1 MFFRLMVTL
10 TLKLLILGSLLVSQM
25 AAAEVVTGKACYR
38 YSDNESLTAAREI
51 ALSMAKRD
59 ALEGNSVFVESTSN
73 VENMTLKN
81 DLITN
86 LTTGYLKNLKV
97 LEETEDF
104 GLREICRTVQAEVE
118 PVEVKQ
124 QITARIRQFTDLN
137 KDRTGLPR
145 GEFLRVVNAWEDRS
159 GNLNVVAELH
169 TQTESAKDYKRA
181 TGTSR
186 SEKWRVKVTLYDS
199 EGYPAGQQRSE
210 KNYSDVGDINR
221 HVFKLNGYKNYR
233 ITTD

>member
-10 TLKLLILGSLLVSQM
+10 TLKLLILGSLLASQM

-81 DLITN
+81 DLIAN

-137 KDRTGLPR
+137 KDRTGLPK
-145 GEFLRVVNAWEDRS
+145 GKFLRVVNAWES
-159 GNLNVVAELH
+159 KGELNVVAERHLGKKNYVCLA
-169 TQTESAKDYKRA
+169 E
-181 TGTSR
+181 
-186 SEKWRVKVTLYDS
+186 VKVTLYD
-199 EGYPAGQQRSE
+199 EAGYPANQYRSS
-210 KNYSDVGDINR
+210 KDYCDVGDINR
-221 HVFKLNGYKNYR
+221 HTFNLFNYKNYR

>member
-1 MFFRLMVTL
+1 MFFRLMPTLAL
-10 TLKLLILGSLLVSQM
+10 TLFTLGGLLASQT
-25 AAAEVVTGKACYR
+25 AVAEVVTGKACYR
-38 YSDNESLTAAREI
+38 YSDNESLTTAREI

-104 GLREICRTVQAEVE
+104 GLREICRTVRAEVE
-118 PVEVKQ
+118 PVEFKQ

-137 KDRTGLPR
+137 KDRTGLPK
-145 GEFLRVVNAWEDRS
+145 GEFLRVVNAWEDNS
-159 GNLNVVAELH
+159 GRLNVVAELH
-169 TQTESAKDYKRA
+169 TEHESDRLFKKRSGNDVA
-181 TGTSR
+181 RTR
-186 SEKWRVKVTLYDS
+186 EVKVTLYDVD
-199 EGYPAGQQRSE
+199 GYPAGQQRDG
-210 KNYSDVGDINR
+210 KKYSDVGDINR
-221 HVFKLNGYKNYR
+221 HVFMLNGYKNYR

>member
-10 TLKLLILGSLLVSQM
+10 TLKLLILGSLLASQM

-118 PVEVKQ
+118 LVEVKQ

-137 KDRTGLPR
+137 KDRTGLPKGSVLR
-145 GEFLRVVNAWEDRS
+145 VLNAWVTSDGELRVV
-159 GNLNVVAELH
+159 AE
-169 TQTESAKDYKRA
+169 KYKN
-181 TGTSR
+181 GFCCSL
-186 SEKWRVKVTLYDS
+186 EVKVTLYDQA
-199 EGYPAGQQRSE
+199 GYPVDQIRIS
-210 KNYSDVGDINR
+210 KTYKDVGDINQHQFFLR
-221 HVFKLNGYKNYR
+221 GFKNYR

>member
-1 MFFRLMVTL
+1 MFFRLMPTVAL
-10 TLKLLILGSLLVSQM
+10 TLFILGGLLASQT
-25 AAAEVVTGKACYR
+25 AVAEVVTGNACYR

-86 LTTGYLKNLKV
+86 LTTGYLKHLKV

-137 KDRTGLPR
+137 KDRTGLPK
-145 GEFLRVVNAWEDRS
+145 GKFLRVVNAWES
-159 GNLNVVAELH
+159 NGSLHVVAERHL
-169 TQTESAKDYKRA
+169 TRPSYSCSA
-181 TGTSR
+181 
-186 SEKWRVKVTLYDS
+186 EVKVTLYDKA
-199 EGYPAGQQRSE
+199 GYPVTQRRSSE
-210 KNYSDVGDINR
+210 EYCDVGDINR
-221 HVFKLNGYKNYR
+221 HVFNLSIYKNYR

>member
-10 TLKLLILGSLLVSQM
+10 TFKLLIVGSLLASQM
-25 AAAEVVTGKACYR
+25 AAAEVVTGNACYR

-81 DLITN
+81 DLIAN

-145 GEFLRVVNAWEDRS
+145 GEFLRVVNAWEDSS
-159 GNLNVVAELH
+159 GELNVIAELH
-169 TQTESAKDYKRA
+169 RQDDHQKDFKRVA
-181 TGTSR
+181 GTSIAKSR
-186 SEKWRVKVTLYDS
+186 KVKVTFYDS
-199 EGYPAGQQRSE
+199 EGYPAGQKRVAAE
-210 KNYSDVGDINR
+210 YSDVGDINR
-221 HVFKLNGYKNYR
+221 HVFNLKGFKNYR

>member
-1 MFFRLMVTL
+1 MFFRLMPTLAL
-10 TLKLLILGSLLVSQM
+10 TLFTLGGLLASQM

-38 YSDNESLTAAREI
+38 YSDNESLTTAREI

-59 ALEGNSVFVESTSN
+59 ALEGNSVFIESTSN

-104 GLREICRTVQAEVE
+104 GLREICRAVQAEVA

-124 QITARIRQFTDLN
+124 QIRARIRQFTDLN

-145 GEFLRVVNAWEDRS
+145 GEFLRVVNAWAADGR
-159 GNLNVVAELH
+159 LNVIAEMHSYSGLANR
-169 TQTESAKDYKRA
+169 QRQSGYPA
-181 TGTSR
+181 
-186 SEKWRVKVTLYDS
+186 SEVKLDVKVTFYDS
-199 EGYPAGQQRSE
+199 EGYPAGQQRNE
-210 KNYSDVGDINR
+210 KSYSDVGDINR
-221 HVFKLNGYKNYR
+221 HEFKLNGYKNYR

>member
-1 MFFRLMVTL
+1 MFFRLTTTFAL
-10 TLKLLILGSLLVSQM
+10 TLFILGGLLASQT
-25 AAAEVVTGKACYR
+25 AVAEVVTGKACYR
-38 YSDNESLTAAREI
+38 YSDNESLTTAREI

-118 PVEVKQ
+118 PVEFKQ

-145 GEFLRVVNAWEDRS
+145 GEFLRVVNAWAANNR
-159 GNLNVVAELH
+159 LNVIAEMHSYSGL
-169 TQTESAKDYKRA
+169 AKRQRKNGYPAPEVKLD
-181 TGTSR
+181 
-186 SEKWRVKVTLYDS
+186 VKVTFYDS
-199 EGYPAGQQRSE
+199 EGYPAGQERNE
-210 KNYSDVGDINR
+210 KSYSDVGDINR

>member
-1 MFFRLMVTL
+1 MFFRLMTIFSL
-10 TLKLLILGSLLVSQM
+10 TLFILGGLLASQT
-25 AAAEVVTGKACYR
+25 AVAEVVTGNACYR

-124 QITARIRQFTDLN
+124 QITARIRQFTDFN
-137 KDRTGLPR
+137 KDRTGLPKGR
-145 GEFLRVVNAWEDRS
+145 NLRVVNAWEAN
-159 GNLNVVAELH
+159 GQLNVVAELH
-169 TQTESAKDYKRA
+169 KTTVTYE
-181 TGTSR
+181 TGRTVR
-186 SEKWRVKVTLYDS
+186 VTLYD
-199 EGYPAGQQRSE
+199 EAGYPADQIRNSMRYH
-210 KNYSDVGDINR
+210 KKGDINR
-221 HVFKLNGYKNYR
+221 HVFELNGYKNYR
-233 ITTD
+233 IEAE

>member
-1 MFFRLMVTL
+1 MFFRLMPTVAL
-10 TLKLLILGSLLVSQM
+10 TLLILGGLLASQT
-25 AAAEVVTGKACYR
+25 AVAEVVTGKACYR
-38 YSDNESLTAAREI
+38 YSDNESLTTAREI

-97 LEETEDF
+97 FEETEDF
-104 GLREICRTVQAEVE
+104 GLREICRTIQAEVE
-118 PVEVKQ
+118 PVEFKQ

-145 GEFLRVVNAWEDRS
+145 GEFLRVVNAWEDGS

-169 TQTESAKDYKRA
+169 TQTESAKNYKEV
-181 TGTSR
+181 TGS
-186 SEKWRVKVTLYDS
+186 SPPKKWRVKVTFYDS
-199 EGYPAGQQRSE
+199 EGYPAGQERNEKSYSE
-210 KNYSDVGDINR
+210 VGDINR

>member
-10 TLKLLILGSLLVSQM
+10 TLKLLILGSLLASQM
-25 AAAEVVTGKACYR
+25 TAAEVVTGKACYR

-137 KDRTGLPR
+137 KDRTGLPKGR
-145 GEFLRVVNAWEDRS
+145 NLRVVNAWEAD
-159 GNLNVVAELH
+159 GKLNVVAELH
-169 TQTESAKDYKRA
+169 KTNVAYA
-181 TGTSR
+181 TTR
-186 SEKWRVKVTLYDS
+186 TVRVTLYD
-199 EGYPAGQQRSE
+199 EAGYPADQIRDSQSYDNR
-210 KNYSDVGDINR
+210 GDINR

-233 ITTD
+233 IEAE

>member
-1 MFFRLMVTL
+1 MCFRLMVTL
-10 TLKLLILGSLLVSQM
+10 TFKLLILGSLLACQM

-38 YSDNESLTAAREI
+38 YSDNESLTTAREI

-104 GLREICRTVQAEVE
+104 GLREICRAVQAEVE

-137 KDRTGLPR
+137 KDRTGLPKGR
-145 GEFLRVVNAWEDRS
+145 LLRVLNAWVTS
-159 GNLNVVAELH
+159 NGYLMVVAEKY
-169 TQTESAKDYKRA
+169 TEHWN
-181 TGTSR
+181 TSL
-186 SEKWRVKVTLYDS
+186 EVKVTLYDQA
-199 EGYPAGQQRSE
+199 GYPVDQMRDIKS
-210 KNYSDVGDINR
+210 YDDVGDINR
-221 HVFKLNGYKNYR
+221 HSFSLGGSKNYR

>member
-10 TLKLLILGSLLVSQM
+10 TLKLLILGSLLASQM
-25 AAAEVVTGKACYR
+25 AAAEVVTGNACYR

-104 GLREICRTVQAEVE
+104 GLREVCRTVQAEVE

-145 GEFLRVVNAWEDRS
+145 GEFLRVVNAWEAGS
-159 GNLNVVAELH
+159 QLNVITEMHSYSGQAKMLRKSGYSAPEVELV
-169 TQTESAKDYKRA
+169 
-181 TGTSR
+181 
-186 SEKWRVKVTLYDS
+186 VKVTLYDS
-199 EGYPAGQQRSE
+199 EGYPAGQKRVAA
-210 KNYSDVGDINR
+210 KYSDVGDINR
-221 HVFKLNGYKNYR
+221 HVFNLNGLKNYR

>member
-10 TLKLLILGSLLVSQM
+10 TFKLLILGSLLASQM

-137 KDRTGLPR
+137 KDRTGLPKASS
-145 GEFLRVVNAWEDRS
+145 L
-159 GNLNVVAELH
+159 
-169 TQTESAKDYKRA
+169 ES
-181 TGTSR
+181 
-186 SEKWRVKVTLYDS
+186 
-199 EGYPAGQQRSE
+199 
-210 KNYSDVGDINR
+210 
-221 HVFKLNGYKNYR
+221 
-233 ITTD
+233 

>member
-1 MFFRLMVTL
+1 MFFRLTTTLAL
-10 TLKLLILGSLLVSQM
+10 TLFTLGGFLASQT
-25 AAAEVVTGKACYR
+25 AVAEVVTGKACYR
-38 YSDNESLTAAREI
+38 YSDNESLTTAREI

-97 LEETEDF
+97 LKETEDF

-118 PVEVKQ
+118 PVEFKQ

-145 GEFLRVVNAWEDRS
+145 GEFLRVVNAWEDNS
-159 GNLNVVAELH
+159 GRLNVVAELH
-169 TQTESAKDYKRA
+169 TEHESDRAYKKSSGNDVAR
-181 TGTSR
+181 TR
-186 SEKWRVKVTLYDS
+186 EVKVTLYDVD
-199 EGYPAGQQRSE
+199 GYPAGQQRDG
-210 KNYSDVGDINR
+210 KQYSDVGDINR

>member
-10 TLKLLILGSLLVSQM
+10 TFKLLILGSLLASQM
-25 AAAEVVTGKACYR
+25 AAAEVVTGNACYR

-104 GLREICRTVQAEVE
+104 GLREICRTIQAEVE
-118 PVEVKQ
+118 PVEFKQ

-137 KDRTGLPR
+137 KDRTGLPKGR
-145 GEFLRVVNAWEDRS
+145 FLRVVNAWVS
-159 GNLNVVAELH
+159 KKGSLNVVAERH
-169 TQTESAKDYKRA
+169 APQQYTCAAE
-181 TGTSR
+181 
-186 SEKWRVKVTLYDS
+186 VKVTLYD
-199 EGYPAGQQRSE
+199 EAGYPANQYRSS
-210 KNYSDVGDINR
+210 KDYCDVGDINR
-221 HVFKLNGYKNYR
+221 HSFNLFNYKNYR

>member
-1 MFFRLMVTL
+1 MFFRLMETL
-10 TLKLLILGSLLVSQM
+10 TFKLLVLGSLLASQM

-137 KDRTGLPR
+137 KDRTGLPKGR
-145 GEFLRVVNAWEDRS
+145 LLRVLNAWVTS
-159 GNLNVVAELH
+159 NGYLMVVAEKY
-169 TQTESAKDYKRA
+169 TEHWN
-181 TGTSR
+181 TSL
-186 SEKWRVKVTLYDS
+186 EVKVTLYDQA
-199 EGYPAGQQRSE
+199 GYPVDQMRDIKS
-210 KNYSDVGDINR
+210 YDDVGDINR
-221 HVFKLNGYKNYR
+221 HSFSLGGSKNYR